1 MLPPCSSV
9 PAAFPRRRLFR
20 PVQLSA
26 GRESLSS
33 DGDARVPLGSLREY
47 DPADF
52 VRLVEALVLL
62 NLRETVANVAAMMM
76 SS

>member
-1 MLPPCSSV
+1 MLPPCSV
-9 PAAFPRRRLFR
+9 PAAFPRRKLFR

-26 GRESLSS
+26 ERENLSG

-52 VRLVEALVLL
+52 VRLVEALILL

-76 SS
+76 ST

>member
-1 MLPPCSSV
+1 MLPPCSV
-9 PAAFPRRRLFR
+9 PAAFPRRKRVR
-20 PVQLSA
+20 PGQLSA
-26 GRESLSS
+26 ERENISG

-52 VRLVEALVLL
+52 VRLVEALILL

-76 SS
+76 ST

>member
-1 MLPPCSSV
+1 MLPPCSV
-9 PAAFPRRRLFR
+9 PASFPRRKLFR

-26 GRESLSS
+26 GRENLSS
-33 DGDARVPLGSLREY
+33 DGDVRVPLGSLREY

-62 NLRETVANVAAMMM
+62 NLRETVANIAAIMVQ
-76 SS
+76 S